1 MPRLACTM
9 TLAALALVSALPLAA
24 ESAIPDLRGTW
35 KGESRSIVLGGGNR
49 IIRGLCRASRNSAAF
64 RSRSQSTCR
73 TAAAFPAR
81 FHHRAAMRR
90 LLLLFRATARSSSST
105 TRGYTVG
112 TILSPTRMEL
122 CYMLVS
128 TSSRIASCSE
138 LVKQP

>member
-105 TRGYTVG
+105 TRAYTVRNDSQPDPYG
-112 TILSPTRMEL
+112 IVLHARIDVVAHCILL
-122 CYMLVS
+122 G
-128 TSSRIASCSE
+128 AG
-138 LVKQP
+138 